1 MLDDVGTRP
10 VKALTDSLSAAR
22 IVFRNRDL
30 ARVELSWAGSMA
42 GEFLS
47 IVALGV
53 YAYEAGGAAA
63 VGPVG
68 AIQLAPAAV
77 LAPVAAVLGDRL
89 RRELVVVGSEIVRA
103 AAMTLAAAAVW
114 TDAPVGVV
122 YALAA
127 VAVVASQALYPAQTA
142 LLPLLA
148 PRPTR

>member
-63 VGPVG
+63 VGLVG
-68 AIQLAPAAV
+68 AIQLAPRPCWRPSRPCSATACAASSWWW
-77 LAPVAAVLGDRL
+77 A
-89 RRELVVVGSEIVRA
+89 RRSSVR
-103 AAMTLAAAAVW
+103 
-114 TDAPVGVV
+114 
-122 YALAA
+122 
-127 VAVVASQALYPAQTA
+127 Q
-142 LLPLLA
+142 
-148 PRPTR
+148 R